1 MSLLIVISI
10 TGVALIVSGFV
21 LFRKRQ
27 ANTHLVL
34 SLLLMGMGI
43 LLLLA
48 GWGLFLMAV
57 EDAEG

>member
-27 ANTHLVL
+27 SNTHLVL